1 LTEHSLPSPALL
13 QRHLHGLAYPAR
25 RDDLLS
31 HARSE
36 CEKVISTLALLPDR
50 EYSRPTDVNKAF
62 GELARNI
69 VAGADYPAGRDELVE
84 YAQEEGAVAVVIEA
98 LSEIPDRAYETPD
111 AVVVELVTV

>member
-13 QRHLHGLAYPAR
+13 QRHLHGVAYPAR

-36 CEKVISTLALLPDR
+36 CEKVLSTLALLPDR

-69 VAGADYPAGRDELVE
+69 IAGADYPAGRDELVE
-84 YAQEEGAVAVVIEA
+84 YAQEEGAEAVVIEA
-98 LSEIPDRAYETPD
+98 LSEIPDRAYDTPD